1 MEHSHVGVP
10 ELSAVNRLA
19 PGAPA
24 PDAIVQDEHGA
35 PVRLSELW
43 DKAPRATVLV
53 FLREFG

>member
-1 MEHSHVGVP
+1 MEHSRDATRTVASRLVP
-10 ELSAVNRLA
+10 
-19 PGAPA
+19 GGPA
-24 PDAIVQDEHGA
+24 PDAAVQDEHGA

>member
-1 MEHSHVGVP
+1 MKHPHVSAP
-10 ELSAVNRLA
+10 EPSEVNRPV

-24 PDAIVQDEHGA
+24 PDAIVQDEHGT

-43 DKAPRATVLV
+43 AKAPRATVLV

>member
-1 MEHSHVGVP
+1 MEHAHVS
-10 ELSAVNRLA
+10 ESAPTATSRLA
-19 PGAPA
+19 SGVPA
-24 PDAIVQDEHGA
+24 PDAAVQDEHGA

>member
-1 MEHSHVGVP
+1 MEQVHRNDRAEAMTMARV
-10 ELSAVNRLA
+10 

-24 PDAIVQDEHGA
+24 PDCVVQDEHGA